1 MDDTSKSNEKVPE
14 ASSEKVKEEKVA
26 DVQPETKVEE
36 TLKEKIEDKP
46 ESPRENKESKEVEK
60 NITTETKREEKVNPE
75 TKKEKTAKPKDESEK
90 KKDEKDDFRYIVR
103 IANTDVAGEKTL
115 ARGLTS
121 IKGIGTH
128 MSILIIDA
136 TGLDRNLKMG
146 NLTDAQIETI
156 KEALE
161 NATNTAPKWMLNH
174 RKDIETGKDIHLMGG
189 EIDIRLRDEINIMKK
204 IRSYKGIR
212 HERGLA
218 VRGQR
223 TRANNRKGLTLGV
236 SKKRVLSGK

>member
-36 TLKEKIEDKP
+36 TPKEKIEDKS
-46 ESPRENKESKEVEK
+46 ESPKEDKESKEAEK

-128 MSILIIDA
+128 MSILIIDM

>member
-1 MDDTSKSNEKVPE
+1 LDDTSKSNEKVPE

-26 DVQPETKVEE
+26 DVQPEAKVEE
-36 TLKEKIEDKP
+36 TPKEKIEDKS
-46 ESPRENKESKEVEK
+46 ESPKEDKESKEVEK
-60 NITTETKREEKVNPE
+60 NITAETKREEKVNPE
-75 TKKEKTAKPKDESEK
+75 TEKEKTAKPKDESEK

-128 MSILIIDA
+128 MSILIIDV
-136 TGLDRNLKMG
+136 TGLDRNLKIG

-189 EIDIRLRDEINIMKK
+189 EIDLQLRDEINTMKK

>member
-26 DVQPETKVEE
+26 DVQPEAKVEE
-36 TLKEKIEDKP
+36 TPKEKIEDKS
-46 ESPRENKESKEVEK
+46 ESPKEDKESKEVEK
-60 NITTETKREEKVNPE
+60 NITAETKREEKVNPE

-128 MSILIIDA
+128 MSILIIDV
-136 TGLDRNLKMG
+136 TGLDRNLKIG

-189 EIDIRLRDEINIMKK
+189 EIDLQLRDEINTMKK

>member
-14 ASSEKVKEEKVA
+14 ASSEQVKEEKVA

-36 TLKEKIEDKP
+36 TPKEKIEDKS
-46 ESPRENKESKEVEK
+46 ESPKEDKESKEVKK

-128 MSILIIDA
+128 MSILIIDV

-174 RKDIETGKDIHLMGG
+174 RKDIETGKDIHLIGG

-236 SKKRVLSGK
+236 SKKRVLAGK

>member
-36 TLKEKIEDKP
+36 TPKEKIEDKS
-46 ESPRENKESKEVEK
+46 ESPKEDKESKEVEK

-128 MSILIIDA
+128 MSILIIDM